1 MSIKVPFFDLK
12 RQNSVLRSRLDAA
25 VAEVIDETAFILGE
39 EVSRFE
45 KDFAAYVGTRHAIG
59 VNSGLDALA
68 LALRAAGVGPGHE
81 VIVPANTFI
90 ATALAVT
97 SSGAVPVLVDCD
109 PKSLLMDLE
118 ACRKAVTPRTKAIIP
133 VHLYGHPLDLGPVR
147 GLCAERGIRII
158 EDACQAHG
166 ARIGSVSCGAMGD
179 AGCFS
184 FYPSK
189 NLGAFG
195 DGGII
200 TTNDDKLK
208 DQLMLLRSYGSVVKY
223 RHEIAGWNTRL
234 DSVQAA
240 VLRVKL
246 PYLDGWNDRRR
257 QLAARYQK
265 ALEGARGIELPVE
278 LAGARHVHHLYVV
291 RCDRRDALKAHLESR
306 GIGTG
311 IHYPIPIHRQPAYAQ
326 LAQGARL
333 SVSDAQC
340 GRLLSLPMFPEMKEE
355 EADAVC
361 DAVREFAR

>member
-1 MSIKVPFFDLK
+1 MSIQVPFFDLK
-12 RQNSVLRSRLDAA
+12 RQNSALRSRLDAA
-25 VAEVIDETAFILGE
+25 VAEVIDQTAFILGGQ
-39 EVSRFE
+39 VARFE
-45 KDFAAYVGTRHAIG
+45 KEFAASVGTRYAVG

-68 LALRAAGVGPGHE
+68 LALRACGVGPGDE

-97 SSGAVPVLVDCD
+97 SSGAAPVLVDCD
-109 PKSLLMDLE
+109 NRSLLMDLE
-118 ACRKAVTPRTKAIIP
+118 ACLKAVTPRTKAIIP
-133 VHLYGHPLDLGPVR
+133 VHLYGQPLDLGPLR
-147 GLCAERGIRII
+147 KLRAQRDIRII

-166 ARIGSVSCGAMGD
+166 ARIGDVSCGAMGD

-200 TTNDDKLK
+200 TTDDEALRDK
-208 DQLMLLRSYGSVVKY
+208 LMLLRSYGSVVKY

-240 VLRVKL
+240 VLSVKL

-257 QLAARYQK
+257 ELAARYGK
-265 ALEGARGIELPVE
+265 ALEGARGIERPVE
-278 LAGARHVHHLYVV
+278 SPGTRSVYHLYVV
-291 RCDRRDALKAHLESR
+291 RCDRREELKAHLESR

-311 IHYPIPIHRQPAYAQ
+311 IHYPIPIHRQPAYAG
-326 LAQGARL
+326 LAQGSKLA
-333 SVSDAQC
+333 VCDAQC
-340 GRLLSLPMFPEMKEE
+340 GRLLSLPMFPEMKDEE
-355 EADAVC
+355 VDTVC